1 MTLCNRLH
9 RHFKGHNIICSSQSV
24 HVFQINLMLGRSQ
37 LMVRRLHSKPHLL
50 QIQNNITAY
59 ILCHIYRAHIKI
71 PGHFPGVCRGSAA
84 LICVKQEKFTFRAHM
99 EGVSHSLSLFQNLL
113 QHIPGIALKRFPV
126 GTVNVTNQAGN
137 LSLLRPPGE
146 YLKGIIIRI
155 QIHIRF
161 LNPNKSVYGR
171 AVKYALIIQRP
182 FQLTGGK
189 SHVLQHTKHIPT
201 VILHCFLLPSSLKGL
216 FPKGRHPFNV
226 KEGAHK
232 AIFTTAIMQHPRSIR

>member
-1 MTLCNRLH
+1 
-9 RHFKGHNIICSSQSV
+9 
-24 HVFQINLMLGRSQ
+24 
-37 LMVRRLHSKPHLL
+37 MVRRLHSKPHLL
-50 QIQNNITAY
+50 QIQNNITTY

-189 SHVLQHTKHIPT
+189 SHVLQHTKHIRKLQTDKFYILFLHNPDNIFPT